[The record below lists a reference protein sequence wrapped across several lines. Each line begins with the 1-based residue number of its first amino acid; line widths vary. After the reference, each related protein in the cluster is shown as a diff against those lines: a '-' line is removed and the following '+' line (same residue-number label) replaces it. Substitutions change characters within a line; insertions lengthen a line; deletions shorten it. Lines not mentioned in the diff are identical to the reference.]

1 MSGLLN
7 LLKQG
12 SRLFDYSRMSDTP
25 SVPQRALTR
34 AEPPAR
40 GVPDYVQRIA
50 EPDNMRRVNEYVDRG
65 LEVGAGDWYNTMPLR
80 DRFISELG
88 DAEGQAAFDRFID
101 MVGATS
107 SQSRTPV
114 NARNASYY
122 YMRDRQGDP
131 LLPGGA
137 PPESPYGHYTQRNH
151 MLQSGN
157 IVEGRGLSSTQNP
170 KIASFAEN
178 LRGNYEP
185 LTIDIHNSRALGL
198 TNASGTPLDTPN
210 PAHYAFL
217 EDMQAQQARDVFGI
231 EPARYQSAMWV
242 GGGDK
247 TGLASPPDPFLA
259 VLEDRIMLTA
269 DRMGIN
275 PETVLRRFIRGEMPL
290 LSVGGAAG
298 GGLMS
303 MVGGQDPNA
312 ELEAY
317 LARGGME

>member
-7 LLKQG
+7 LLRQG
-12 SRLFDYSRMSDTP
+12 GRLFDYSRMSETP
-25 SVPQRALTR
+25 SVAQRALPR

-40 GVPDYVQRIA
+40 GIPDYIERIA
-50 EPDNMRRVNEYVDRG
+50 EPQNLRRMNEYVERG
-65 LEVGAGDWYNTMPLR
+65 LDMGAGDWYNTMPLR
-80 DRFISELG
+80 DEFISELG
-88 DAEGQAAFDRFID
+88 EADGQAAFDRFID

-122 YMRDRQGDP
+122 YMRDRQGNP
-131 LLPGGA
+131 LTTMSD

-151 MLQSGN
+151 MMQSGN

-185 LTIDIHNSRALGL
+185 LTIDIHNSRAMGL
-198 TNASGTPLDTPN
+198 TNASGKPMDTPN

-217 EDMQAQQARDVFGI
+217 EDLQAQQARDVFGI

-242 GGGDK
+242 GAGDE

-259 VLEDRIMLTA
+259 VLESRVMHTA
-269 DRMGIN
+269 DQTGID
-275 PETVLRRFIRGEMPL
+275 PQTVLRRFIRGEMPL
-290 LSVGGAAG
+290 LSVGGGGLLTMAAG
-298 GGLMS
+298 D
-303 MVGGQDPNA
+303 QDPNA
-312 ELEAY
+312 QLEAY
-317 LARGGME
+317 LAGSNTQ